1 MKLLVPFIS
10 LFLFGCA
17 AQEIQMKEMP
27 LKLTSVKKDETE
39 QGESLTLKWQS
50 LDGNISIVTSAPIED
65 SSEYVTGNVYA
76 RCFLKK

>member
-1 MKLLVPFIS
+1 
-10 LFLFGCA
+10 
-17 AQEIQMKEMP
+17 MKEMP

-50 LDGNISIVTSAPIED
+50 LDGNVNIVTSAPIED
-65 SSEYVTGNVYA
+65 SSEYVTGNVYV